1 MFTPLAGWKKL
12 FLTVIVGSVLLT
24 AYRLVI
30 QHYCDWT
37 QMAYPWAVK
46 LGLVL
51 GVVMGAAVLYIGTLA
66 VCGYRLS
73 ALKASEVD

>member
-1 MFTPLAGWKKL
+1 MIL
-12 FLTVIVGSVLLT
+12 GSVLLT
-24 AYRLVI
+24 AYLLVI

-51 GVVMGAAVLYIGTLA
+51 GVVAGAAVLTSVRWRFAAIVYLT
-66 VCGYRLS
+66 
-73 ALKASEVD
+73 